1 MLSRSRSIFHIEQEG
16 KKDSDTSNG
25 VFAAVTDGL
34 VGLQILVK
42 HRGID
47 SKVLIKSS
55 VMKKDKPAK
64 HSSADFLKYCF
75 SCSKELSLQKEVYM
89 YRGDQGFCSAE
100 CRYKQILQDER
111 KEADSTRRL
120 RFMREPNNQ
129 PNRSKIQV
137 SNNERSKITVAA

>member
-1 MLSRSRSIFHIEQEG
+1 MLSRTRSIFHIEQEG

-42 HRGID
+42 HSGID

-55 VMKKDKPAK
+55 VKKKDKPAK
-64 HSSADFLKYCF
+64 HSSTDFLKYCF

-120 RFMREPNNQ
+120 RFMRVPNNQ